1 MNVGTFSSTPSVIVQ
16 AISPFFQ
23 VPLEWLNSLGGPPA
37 KIDLPWPLL
46 ALTCQEAGP
55 DGKSV
60 YNIDLVFL
68 SIFGRALAGSYA
80 VRKAKPNISLFH
92 SYVLSVL
99 TAFGGGV
106 LGGML
111 CGDPPIPCANDMPI
125 FASLVAWW
133 AINFFPADLFCA
145 FYASTLGQMFGKTID
160 GMARYRQI
168 FNQLHKAAS
177 KFKRTPYYP
186 NPVAGPLI
194 IGTIS
199 ACGGAFMPFDKG
211 INALENGPFF
221 PWRSAF
227 LAALTFYFTTVD
239 TYVSPVVLHYVDV
252 DTIRAGVTG
261 GLILVDIVILFFPKL
276 DPFPVWEAAV
286 RLFISGG
293 EEKTL
298 PMGGATPPKV
308 DPSKKKQ

>member
-145 FYASTLGQMFGKTID
+145 FYASTLGQVASPPANPARMECCLLGALSHKCLHALPPNFCRCLERRSTGWRGID
-160 GMARYRQI
+160 KYSTSCTRLPPSSSA
-168 FNQLHKAAS
+168 LPT
-177 KFKRTPYYP
+177 TPTLSQ
-186 NPVAGPLI
+186 VAIPPSATATLCLFLTWLGVRPGPLI

-221 PWRSAF
+221 PW
-227 LAALTFYFTTVD
+227 
-239 TYVSPVVLHYVDV
+239 
-252 DTIRAGVTG
+252 
-261 GLILVDIVILFFPKL
+261 
-276 DPFPVWEAAV
+276 
-286 RLFISGG
+286 
-293 EEKTL
+293 
-298 PMGGATPPKV
+298 
-308 DPSKKKQ
+308 